1 MNHIIQFFQTIP
13 IQENIQID
21 DSICRHFRAPITYLD
36 KKYELTESVIEDIEL
51 YNDSSHNVLQ
61 KMMPSQGSF
70 ENTILKQNQSYYT
83 DDVQFL
89 RETQDIIKNIRCK
102 PIQDCQPIINLW
114 DDVKCNIHFLSKY
127 SYMDWKVLEYLNHN
141 KLFLLLTSISN
152 LLTPILFFIVP
163 VIILLIP
170 FVIIKIKGSDVT
182 LPEYYAI
189 LKTVAGNHSLA
200 KMVLSFNEFSVKSIA
215 TSIFYIGTFI
225 YQIYCNVQS
234 CYRFYNNI
242 KTVNDNMCSLQSYL
256 DNTISNMEN
265 FQMIASPSNTPSHT
279 YHAFLL
285 DMKTQMDVL
294 KTLQSEIR
302 HLQPFSKSIKKV
314 TEFGDLL
321 SCYYTIFSNESYET
335 ALSYSFGFTGYCHNL
350 HCIQTAVL
358 NQDLVMSQFN
368 NERKTIIRNQQY
380 ALMDG
385 EQQSNSVDFSKNM
398 IISGANAS
406 GKTTLL
412 KSTLINIILTQQYGC
427 GFYNAC
433 DLHPYTHIHSYLNI
447 PDTSERDS
455 LFQAESRRC
464 KDIVESIQK
473 YPVEGGFRHFCIF
486 DELYSGTN
494 PDEASKSGYAFLKFL
509 DSMTHV
515 NYMLTTHYVYICK
528 KYKNSKNA
536 QNYKMN
542 AVLDKN
548 GNIVFQY
555 RLKKGISRLRGA
567 IHVLKNMNY
576 PKSILDDIAAL

>member
-1 MNHIIQFFQTIP
+1 MNSILKFFETIP
-13 IQENIQID
+13 IKDNLQID
-21 DSICRHFRAPITYLD
+21 DTICKHFRAPITYLD
-36 KKYELTESVIEDIEL
+36 NKYSLSQSVIEDIEL
-51 YNDSSHNVLQ
+51 YSDCSNNVLQ
-61 KMMPSQGSF
+61 KMMPSMCSF
-70 ENTILKQNQSYYT
+70 ENVILGQNQSYYT
-83 DDVQFL
+83 TDVDFLQDSQSVIQQLQLSSIDD
-89 RETQDIIKNIRCK
+89 N
-102 PIQDCQPIINLW
+102 QPIIELW
-114 DDVKCNIHFLSKY
+114 NDVKCNVNFLSKY
-127 SYMDWKVLEYLNHN
+127 SFMDWKILEYLNHN
-141 KLFLLLTSISN
+141 TMFLLLNSISN

-163 VIILLIP
+163 IIILLIP
-170 FVIIKIKGSDVT
+170 FVIIKVKGSSVS
-182 LPEYYAI
+182 LNEYYNI
-189 LKTVAGNHSLA
+189 LKTVGGNHTIG
-200 KMVLSFNEFSVKSIA
+200 KMILNFKEFSIKSVA

-242 KTVNDNMCSLQSYL
+242 KTVNDNMCSLQSYI
-256 DNTISNMEN
+256 DKSITNMEH
-265 FQMIASPSNTPSHT
+265 FKSIAPPT
-279 YHAFLL
+279 YNPFIQ
-285 DMKTQMDVL
+285 DMNIQLDVL
-294 KTLQSEIR
+294 HTLRKEIH
-302 HLQPFSKSIKKV
+302 HLQPFSKSVKKV

-321 SCYYTIFSNESYET
+321 SCYYSIFSNDSYES
-335 ALSYSFGFTGYCHNL
+335 ALSYSFGFSGYCYNL
-350 HCIQTAVL
+350 QCIQRAVL
-358 NQDLVMSQFN
+358 DNTLVMSQFN
-368 NERKTIIRNQQY
+368 TDRNTVIHNQRY
-380 ALMDG
+380 ALIDG
-385 EQQSNSVDFSKNM
+385 EQKTNSVNFSKNI

-427 GFYNAC
+427 GFYQAC
-433 DLHPYTHIHSYLNI
+433 NLHPYTHIHSYLNI

-473 YPVEGGFRHFCIF
+473 YPDEDGFRHFCIF

-509 DSMTHV
+509 DRMPHV
-515 NYMLTTHYVYICK
+515 NYMLTTHYLYICK
-528 KYKNSKNA
+528 KYKNSKTA

-576 PKSILDDIAAL
+576 PKSILDEIAAL

>member
-1 MNHIIQFFQTIP
+1 MNSILKFFETIP
-13 IQENIQID
+13 IKDNLQID
-21 DSICRHFRAPITYLD
+21 DTICKHFRAPITYLD
-36 KKYELTESVIEDIEL
+36 NKYSLSQSVIEDIEL
-51 YNDSSHNVLQ
+51 YSDCSNNVLQ
-61 KMMPSQGSF
+61 KMMPSMCSF
-70 ENTILKQNQSYYT
+70 ENVILGQNQSYYT
-83 DDVQFL
+83 TDVDFLQDSQSVIQQLQLSSIDD
-89 RETQDIIKNIRCK
+89 N
-102 PIQDCQPIINLW
+102 QPIIELW
-114 DDVKCNIHFLSKY
+114 NDVKCNVNFLSKY
-127 SYMDWKVLEYLNHN
+127 SFMDWKILEYLNHN
-141 KLFLLLTSISN
+141 TMFLLLNSISN

-163 VIILLIP
+163 IIILLIP
-170 FVIIKIKGSDVT
+170 FVIIKVKGSSVS
-182 LPEYYAI
+182 LNEYYNI
-189 LKTVAGNHSLA
+189 LKTVGGNHTIG
-200 KMVLSFNEFSVKSIA
+200 KMILNFKEFSIKSVA

-242 KTVNDNMCSLQSYL
+242 KTVNDNMCSLQSYI
-256 DNTISNMEN
+256 DKSITNMEH
-265 FQMIASPSNTPSHT
+265 FKSIAPPT
-279 YHAFLL
+279 YNPFIQ
-285 DMKTQMDVL
+285 DMNIQLDVL
-294 KTLQSEIR
+294 HTLRKEIH
-302 HLQPFSKSIKKV
+302 HLQPFSKSVKKV

-321 SCYYTIFSNESYET
+321 SCYYSIFSNDSYET
-335 ALSYSFGFTGYCHNL
+335 ALSYSFGFSGYCYNL
-350 HCIQTAVL
+350 QCIQRAVL
-358 NQDLVMSQFN
+358 DNTLVMSQFN
-368 NERKTIIRNQQY
+368 TDRNTVIHNQRY
-380 ALMDG
+380 ALIDG
-385 EQQSNSVDFSKNM
+385 EQKTNSVNFSKNM

-427 GFYNAC
+427 GFYQAC
-433 DLHPYTHIHSYLNI
+433 NLHPYTHIHSYLNI

-473 YPVEGGFRHFCIF
+473 YPDEDGFRHFCIF

-509 DSMTHV
+509 DRMPHV
-515 NYMLTTHYVYICK
+515 NYMLTTHYLYICK
-528 KYKNSKNA
+528 KYKNSKTA

-576 PKSILDDIAAL
+576 PKSILDEIAAL

>member
-1 MNHIIQFFQTIP
+1 MNSILKFFETIP
-13 IQENIQID
+13 IKDNLQID
-21 DSICRHFRAPITYLD
+21 DTICKHFRAPITYLD
-36 KKYELTESVIEDIEL
+36 NKYSLSQSVIEDIEL
-51 YNDSSHNVLQ
+51 YSDCSNNVLQ
-61 KMMPSQGSF
+61 KMMPSMCSF
-70 ENTILKQNQSYYT
+70 ENVILGQNQSYYT
-83 DDVQFL
+83 TDVDFLQDSQSVIQQLQLSSIDD
-89 RETQDIIKNIRCK
+89 N
-102 PIQDCQPIINLW
+102 QPIIELW
-114 DDVKCNIHFLSKY
+114 NDVKCNVNFLSKY
-127 SYMDWKVLEYLNHN
+127 SFMDWKILEYLNHN
-141 KLFLLLTSISN
+141 TMFLLLNSISN

-163 VIILLIP
+163 IIILLIP
-170 FVIIKIKGSDVT
+170 FVIIKVKGSNVS
-182 LPEYYAI
+182 LNEYYNI
-189 LKTVAGNHSLA
+189 LKTVGGNHTIG
-200 KMVLSFNEFSVKSIA
+200 KMILNFKEFSIKSVA

-242 KTVNDNMCSLQSYL
+242 KTVNDNMCSLQSYI
-256 DNTISNMEN
+256 DKSITNMEH
-265 FQMIASPSNTPSHT
+265 FKSIAPPT
-279 YHAFLL
+279 YNPFIQ
-285 DMKTQMDVL
+285 DMNIQLDVL
-294 KTLQSEIR
+294 HTLRKEIH
-302 HLQPFSKSIKKV
+302 HLQPFSKSVKKV

-321 SCYYTIFSNESYET
+321 SCYYSIFSNDSYET
-335 ALSYSFGFTGYCHNL
+335 ALSYSFGFSGYCYNL
-350 HCIQTAVL
+350 QCIQRAVL
-358 NQDLVMSQFN
+358 DNTLVMSQFN
-368 NERKTIIRNQQY
+368 TDRNTVIHNQRY
-380 ALMDG
+380 ALIDG
-385 EQQSNSVDFSKNM
+385 EQKTNSVNFSKNM

-427 GFYNAC
+427 GFYQAC
-433 DLHPYTHIHSYLNI
+433 NLHPYTHIHSYLNI

-473 YPVEGGFRHFCIF
+473 YPDEDGFRHFCIF

-509 DSMTHV
+509 DRMPHV
-515 NYMLTTHYVYICK
+515 NYMLTTHYLYICK
-528 KYKNSKNA
+528 KYKNSKTA

-576 PKSILDDIAAL
+576 PKSILDEIAAL

>member
-1 MNHIIQFFQTIP
+1 MNSILKFFETIP
-13 IQENIQID
+13 IKDNLQID
-21 DSICRHFRAPITYLD
+21 DTICKHFRAPITYLD
-36 KKYELTESVIEDIEL
+36 NKYSLSQSVIEDIEL
-51 YNDSSHNVLQ
+51 YSDCSNNVLQ
-61 KMMPSQGSF
+61 KMMPSMCSF
-70 ENTILKQNQSYYT
+70 ENVILGQNQSYYT
-83 DDVQFL
+83 TDVDFLQDSQSVIQQLQLSSIDD
-89 RETQDIIKNIRCK
+89 N
-102 PIQDCQPIINLW
+102 QPIIELW
-114 DDVKCNIHFLSKY
+114 NDVKCNVNFLSKY
-127 SYMDWKVLEYLNHN
+127 SFMDWKILEYLNHN
-141 KLFLLLTSISN
+141 TMFLLLNSISN

-163 VIILLIP
+163 IIILLIP
-170 FVIIKIKGSDVT
+170 FVIIKVKGSNVS
-182 LPEYYAI
+182 LNEYYNI
-189 LKTVAGNHSLA
+189 LKTVGGNHTIG
-200 KMVLSFNEFSVKSIA
+200 KMILNFKEFSIKSVA

-242 KTVNDNMCSLQSYL
+242 KTVNDNMCSLQSYI
-256 DNTISNMEN
+256 DKSITNMEH
-265 FQMIASPSNTPSHT
+265 FKSIAPPT
-279 YHAFLL
+279 YNPFIQ
-285 DMKTQMDVL
+285 DMNIQLDVL
-294 KTLQSEIR
+294 HTLRKEIH
-302 HLQPFSKSIKKV
+302 HLQPFSKSVKKV

-321 SCYYTIFSNESYET
+321 SCYYSIFSNDSYES
-335 ALSYSFGFTGYCHNL
+335 ALSYSFGFSGYCYNL
-350 HCIQTAVL
+350 QCIQRAVL
-358 NQDLVMSQFN
+358 DNTLVMSQFN
-368 NERKTIIRNQQY
+368 TDRNTVIHNQRY
-380 ALMDG
+380 ALIDG
-385 EQQSNSVDFSKNM
+385 EQKTNSVNFSKNM

-427 GFYNAC
+427 GFYQAC
-433 DLHPYTHIHSYLNI
+433 NLHPYTHIHSYLNI

-473 YPVEGGFRHFCIF
+473 YPDEDGFRHFCIF

-509 DSMTHV
+509 DRMPHV
-515 NYMLTTHYVYICK
+515 NYMLTTHYLYICK
-528 KYKNSKNA
+528 KYKNSKTA

-576 PKSILDDIAAL
+576 PKSILDEIAAL

>member
-1 MNHIIQFFQTIP
+1 MNSILKFFETIP
-13 IQENIQID
+13 IKDNLQID
-21 DSICRHFRAPITYLD
+21 DTICKHFRAPITYLD
-36 KKYELTESVIEDIEL
+36 NKYSLSQSVIEDIEL
-51 YNDSSHNVLQ
+51 YSDCSNNVLQ
-61 KMMPSQGSF
+61 KMMPSMCSF
-70 ENTILKQNQSYYT
+70 ENVILGQTQSYYT
-83 DDVQFL
+83 TDVDFLQDSQSVIQQLQLSSIDD
-89 RETQDIIKNIRCK
+89 N
-102 PIQDCQPIINLW
+102 QPIIELW
-114 DDVKCNIHFLSKY
+114 NDVKCNVNFLSKY
-127 SYMDWKVLEYLNHN
+127 SFMDWKILEYLNHN
-141 KLFLLLTSISN
+141 TMFLLLNSISN

-163 VIILLIP
+163 IIILLIP
-170 FVIIKIKGSDVT
+170 FVIIKVKGSNVS
-182 LPEYYAI
+182 LNEYYNI
-189 LKTVAGNHSLA
+189 LKTVGGNHTIG
-200 KMVLSFNEFSVKSIA
+200 KMILNFKEFSIKSVA

-242 KTVNDNMCSLQSYL
+242 KTVNDNMCSLQSYI
-256 DNTISNMEN
+256 DKSITNMEH
-265 FQMIASPSNTPSHT
+265 FKSIAPPT
-279 YHAFLL
+279 YNPFIQ
-285 DMKTQMDVL
+285 DMNIQLDVL
-294 KTLQSEIR
+294 HTLRKEIH
-302 HLQPFSKSIKKV
+302 HLQPFSKSVKKV

-321 SCYYTIFSNESYET
+321 SCYYSIFSNDSYES
-335 ALSYSFGFTGYCHNL
+335 ALSYSFGFSGYCYNL
-350 HCIQTAVL
+350 QCIQRAVL
-358 NQDLVMSQFN
+358 DNTLVMSQFN
-368 NERKTIIRNQQY
+368 TDRNTVIHNQRY
-380 ALMDG
+380 ALIDG
-385 EQQSNSVDFSKNM
+385 EQKTNSVNFSKNM

-427 GFYNAC
+427 GFYQAC
-433 DLHPYTHIHSYLNI
+433 NLHPYTHIHSYLNI

-473 YPVEGGFRHFCIF
+473 YPDEDGFRHFCIF

-509 DSMTHV
+509 DRMPHV
-515 NYMLTTHYVYICK
+515 NYMLTTHYLYICK
-528 KYKNSKNA
+528 KYKNSKTA

-576 PKSILDDIAAL
+576 PKSILDEIAAL

>member
-1 MNHIIQFFQTIP
+1 MNSILKFFETIP
-13 IQENIQID
+13 IKDNLQID
-21 DSICRHFRAPITYLD
+21 DTICKHFRAPITYLD
-36 KKYELTESVIEDIEL
+36 NKYSLSQSVIEDIEL
-51 YNDSSHNVLQ
+51 YSDCSNNVLQ
-61 KMMPSQGSF
+61 KMMPSMCSF
-70 ENTILKQNQSYYT
+70 ENVILGQNQSYYT
-83 DDVQFL
+83 TDVDFLQDSQSVIQQLQLSSIDD
-89 RETQDIIKNIRCK
+89 N
-102 PIQDCQPIINLW
+102 QPIIELW
-114 DDVKCNIHFLSKY
+114 NDVKCNVNFLSKY
-127 SYMDWKVLEYLNHN
+127 SFMDWKILEYLNHN
-141 KLFLLLTSISN
+141 TMFLLLNSISN

-163 VIILLIP
+163 IIILLIP
-170 FVIIKIKGSDVT
+170 FVIIKVKGSNVS
-182 LPEYYAI
+182 LNEYYNI
-189 LKTVAGNHSLA
+189 LKTVGGNHTIG
-200 KMVLSFNEFSVKSIA
+200 KMILNFKEFSIKSVA

-242 KTVNDNMCSLQSYL
+242 KTVNDNMCSLQSYI
-256 DNTISNMEN
+256 DKSITNMEH
-265 FQMIASPSNTPSHT
+265 FKSIAPPT
-279 YHAFLL
+279 YNPFIQ
-285 DMKTQMDVL
+285 DMNIQLDVL
-294 KTLQSEIR
+294 HTLRKEIH
-302 HLQPFSKSIKKV
+302 HLQPFSKSVKKV

-321 SCYYTIFSNESYET
+321 SCYYSIFSNDSYES
-335 ALSYSFGFTGYCHNL
+335 ALSYSFGFSGYCYNL
-350 HCIQTAVL
+350 QCIQRAVL
-358 NQDLVMSQFN
+358 DNTLVMSQFN
-368 NERKTIIRNQQY
+368 TDRNTVIHNQRY
-380 ALMDG
+380 ALIDG
-385 EQQSNSVDFSKNM
+385 EQKTNSVNFSKNM

-427 GFYNAC
+427 GFYQAC
-433 DLHPYTHIHSYLNI
+433 NLHPYTHIHSYLNI

-473 YPVEGGFRHFCIF
+473 YPDEDGFRHFCIF

-509 DSMTHV
+509 DRMPHV
-515 NYMLTTHYVYICK
+515 NYMLTTHYLYMCK
-528 KYKNSKNA
+528 KYKNSKTA

-576 PKSILDDIAAL
+576 PKSILDEIATL